1 MSDHLILNGVSKHFG
16 GLKAVDDLTFS
27 VGRGKITGLI
37 GPNGAGKSTV
47 FNLISG
53 IFAPDGGSIK
63 LGDTELVGS
72 TPDHIARAGV
82 GRTFQAPR
90 AFLGMSVLDNVL
102 ATADSPGE
110 SLWRAIIGGY
120 RDEEAVI
127 EARAMEL
134 LDMVGLGGN
143 PHQPSEELSGGEL
156 RLLEIARQ
164 LVRDPQI
171 LLLDEPTAGVSP
183 SLQDRLAEVLLEL
196 KASGVTLLVVE
207 HNLGFLLSLAETVLV
222 LDHGTL
228 LAEGS
233 PDKIRSDERVVSAY
247 LGGSSDS

>member
-1 MSDHLILNGVSKHFG
+1 MSDHLKLSGVSKHFG
-16 GLKAVDDLTFS
+16 GLQAVDDLTFAIH
-27 VGRGKITGLI
+27 RGQITGLI

-53 IFAPDGGSIK
+53 IVASDSGSIK
-63 LGDTELVGS
+63 LDDLELVGS
-72 TPDHIARAGV
+72 TPDHIARAGI

-90 AFLGMSVLDNVL
+90 AFLGMTVLENVL

-110 SLWRAIIGGY
+110 RLWKAIVGGY

-127 EARAMEL
+127 EARALEL
-134 LDMVGLGGN
+134 LDMVGLDGN

-164 LVRDPQI
+164 LVREPQI

-183 SLQDRLAEVLLEL
+183 SLQDRLAEVLSEL
-196 KASGVTLLVVE
+196 QSSGLTLLVVE
-207 HNLGFLLSLAETVLV
+207 HNLGFLLSLAESVLV
-222 LDHGTL
+222 LDRGRLLAHGTP
-228 LAEGS
+228 E
-233 PDKIRSDERVVSAY
+233 KIRADERVVSAY
-247 LGGSSDS
+247 LGGNSDS